1 MANEDVWRCHA
12 CLSIP
17 TPADYGSLNLAQ
29 AVQLIAYDWRQA
41 LGGFDVAERTA
52 AAERATVAETLGAL
66 DHWRQVLEQIE
77 FLDPASPKRLMPRLQ
92 QLVNRAQ
99 LTQQELHILRGIARA
114 VQKRVTLDPG

>member
-1 MANEDVWRCHA
+1 MRTRPSREWTFEEVVPSAVA
-12 CLSIP
+12 
-17 TPADYGSLNLAQ
+17 GNL
-29 AVQLIAYDWRQA
+29 
-41 LGGFDVAERTA
+41 LGGFLMLALCVRLAVP
-52 AAERATVAETLGAL
+52 ERATVAETLGAL
-66 DHWRQVLEQIE
+66 DHWQQVLEQIE